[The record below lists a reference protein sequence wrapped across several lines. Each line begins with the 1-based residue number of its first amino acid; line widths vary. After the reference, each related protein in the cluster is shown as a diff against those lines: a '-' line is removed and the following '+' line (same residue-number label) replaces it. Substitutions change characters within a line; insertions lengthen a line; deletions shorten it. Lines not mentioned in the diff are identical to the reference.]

1 MKDSKNMPKYEEP
14 WESNKGKADA
24 KPSTLR
30 GVLEVLRSGRV
41 SLMVMCGLVLLW
53 LFYVTCTTYIGPGE
67 FGIKQVLYSPFG
79 LFGPMG
85 TQNKVYETGIHH
97 QFPTMEK
104 ILVFPK
110 TIQVLTMRDEADSRE
125 KVSENISSTDE
136 QFSRIA
142 KAAYIQTSDG
152 FYVKMDTSILYRIED
167 PVKLVNM
174 VGAGKLY
181 EDNGILPVAENAIK
195 MRLGAL
201 QPEDFFEAKVRVAKL
216 DEARDLMNEKL
227 RPMGLKVEHVMARYP
242 HLHPDVA
249 ARVEENNMQKQTKL
263 LNISLTAQAAAEAE
277 LAKVVNEGTAAK
289 GVALQKGKAYQI
301 QRAAEMELYE
311 RTRKAEGD
319 KIRKMAEAQKAE
331 LLNEAYRGAGSEVM
345 LGMKM
350 AANLTNLDSILVP
363 AGGAN
368 GFNPLDIQSIMR
380 LFSIGST
387 NQGGS
392 SSPGNQQSAAANQ

>member
-1 MKDSKNMPKYEEP
+1 MLKYNET
-14 WESNKGKADA
+14 WDSNKSKPGGKRATLLAVLDLMR
-24 KPSTLR
+24 STR
-30 GVLEVLRSGRV
+30 A
-41 SLMVMCGLVLLW
+41 SLIVMVGLLVLW
-53 LFYVTCTTYIGPGE
+53 MFYLTCTTYIGPGE
-67 FGIKQVLYSPFG
+67 FGVKQVLYSPFG

-85 TQNKVYETGIHH
+85 TQKRIYETGIHH

-104 ILVFPK
+104 ILRFPK
-110 TIQVLTMRDEADSRE
+110 TIQVLTMRDPPDSRE
-125 KVSENISSTDE
+125 KITETISSTDE
-136 QFSRIA
+136 MFTRIV

-195 MRLGAL
+195 VRLGAL
-201 QPEDFFEAKVRVAKL
+201 QPEDFFDARTRVAKL

-227 RPMGLKVEHVMARYP
+227 RPMGLKVEHVLARYP

-249 ARVEENNMQKQTKL
+249 ARVEENNLQKQTKL

-289 GVALQKGKAYQI
+289 GVALQKGKAYQV
-301 QRAAEMELYE
+301 QRTSEMELYE
-311 RTRKAEGD
+311 RRRRAEGD
-319 KIRKMAEAQKAE
+319 KVRKLAEATKAE

-350 AANLTNLDSILVP
+350 AGNLTNLDNILVP

-368 GFNPLDIQSIMR
+368 AFNPLDMQSLMR

-387 NQGGS
+387 NQT
-392 SSPGNQQSAAANQ
+392 NAQ

>member
-1 MKDSKNMPKYEEP
+1 MPKPYES
-14 WESNKGKADA
+14 WDSNKSQPAVKRDGLLGLFR
-24 KPSTLR
+24 SNRISLI
-30 GVLEVLRSGRV
+30 VLGGL
-41 SLMVMCGLVLLW
+41 LVLW
-53 LFYVTCTTYIGPGE
+53 AFYLTCTTYIGPGE

-85 TQNKVYETGIHH
+85 TQKTIYETGIHH
-97 QFPTMEK
+97 QFPTIEK
-104 ILVFPK
+104 ILRFPK
-110 TIQVLTMRDEADSRE
+110 TIQVLTMRDDPDPKQ
-125 KVSENISSTDE
+125 KVTETISAMDE
-136 QFSRIA
+136 RFTRLV

-152 FYVKMDTSILYRIED
+152 FYVKMDASILYCIED

-174 VGAGKLY
+174 VGAGKLF

-195 MRLGAL
+195 VRLGTL
-201 QPEDFFEAKVRVAKL
+201 QPEDFFDAKIRVAKL

-227 RPMGLKVEHVMARYP
+227 QPMGLKVKHVLARYP

-263 LNISLTAQAAAEAE
+263 LNVSLTAQAAAEAE
-277 LAKVVNEGTAAK
+277 LAKVVNEGVAAK

-301 QRAAEMELYE
+301 QRASEKELYE

-319 KIRKMAEAQKAE
+319 KIRKVAEAKKAE
-331 LLNEAYRGAGSEVM
+331 LLNEAYRGAGSDMMV
-345 LGMKM
+345 GMKM
-350 AANLTNLDSILVP
+350 AGNLTNLDTILVP

-368 GFNPLDIQSIMR
+368 AFNPLDVQSLMR

-387 NQGGS
+387 NQAFA
-392 SSPGNQQSAAANQ
+392 Q

>member
-1 MKDSKNMPKYEEP
+1 MPIMPKYD
-14 WESNKGKADA
+14 ESWDRNKGKLAA
-24 KPSTLR
+24 KRAILL
-30 GVLEVLRSGRV
+30 GWLGLLRSSRV
-41 SLMVMCGLVLLW
+41 SLIVMGALLVLWVFFL
-53 LFYVTCTTYIGPGE
+53 TCTTYIGPGE
-67 FGIKQVLYSPFG
+67 FGIKQVLYSPLG

-85 TQNKVYETGIHH
+85 TQKITYETGIHH

-104 ILVFPK
+104 ILRFPK
-110 TIQVLTMRDEADSRE
+110 TIQVLTMRDSPDPRE
-125 KVSENISSTDE
+125 KITETVSAMDE
-136 QFSRIA
+136 AFTRIV

-195 MRLGAL
+195 VRLGTL
-201 QPEDFFEAKVRVAKL
+201 QPEDFFDAKTRVAKL

-227 RPMGLKVEHVMARYP
+227 KPMGLKVMHVLARYP

-263 LNISLTAQAAAEAE
+263 LNVSLTAQAAAEAE

-289 GVALQKGKAYQI
+289 GVALQKGKAYAI
-301 QRAAEMELYE
+301 QRASEKELYE
-311 RTRKAEGD
+311 RSIRAEGD
-319 KIRKMAEAQKAE
+319 KIRKMAEARKSE
-331 LLNEAYRGAGSEVM
+331 LLNEAYRGAGSDMMV
-345 LGMKM
+345 GMKM
-350 AANLTNLDSILVP
+350 AGNLTNLDTILVP
-363 AGGAN
+363 TGGADA
-368 GFNPLDIQSIMR
+368 FNPLDVQSLMR

-387 NQGGS
+387 NQN
-392 SSPGNQQSAAANQ
+392 PTP

>member
-1 MKDSKNMPKYEEP
+1 MPKIDEP
-14 WESNKGKADA
+14 WDSRKS
-24 KPSTLR
+24 KPPGDQSGNTLR
-30 GVLEVLRSGRV
+30 ALLRSNRI
-41 SLMVMCGLVLLW
+41 SMIVMFTLFVLCV
-53 LFYVTCTTYIGPGE
+53 FYLTCTTYVGPGE

-79 LFGPMG
+79 LFGSMG

-104 ILVFPK
+104 ILRFPK
-110 TIQVLTMRDEADSRE
+110 TIQVLTMRDEADPRQRVTE
-125 KVSENISSTDE
+125 TISTTDE
-136 QFSRIA
+136 KYTRLV

-152 FYVKMDTSILYRIED
+152 FYVKIDTSILYCIVD

-195 MRLGAL
+195 VRLGTL
-201 QPEDFFEAKVRVAKL
+201 QPEDFFDAKTRVAKL

-227 RPMGLKVEHVMARYP
+227 QPMGIKVMHVLARYP

-249 ARVEENNMQKQTKL
+249 SRVEENNMQKQTKL
-263 LNISLTAQAAAEAE
+263 LNISLTAQSAAEAE

-301 QRAAEMELYE
+301 QRASEMELYE
-311 RTRKAEGD
+311 RTKRAEGD
-319 KIRKMAEAQKAE
+319 RIRKTAEASKAE
-331 LLNEAYRGAGSEVM
+331 MLNEAYRGAGSDM
-345 LGMKM
+345 LVGMKM

-363 AGGAN
+363 AGGSNA
-368 GFNPLDIQSIMR
+368 FNPLDVESLMK
-380 LFSIGST
+380 LFSIGVT
-387 NQGGS
+387 NH
-392 SSPGNQQSAAANQ
+392 NAAH

>member
-1 MKDSKNMPKYEEP
+1 MSKFEEF
-14 WESNKGKADA
+14 WNTNKI
-24 KPSTLR
+24 KPATTAATAAGLR
-30 GVLEVLRSGRV
+30 DLFRSSRL
-41 SLMVMCGLVLLW
+41 SLLVLGSALALW
-53 LFYVTCTTYIGPGE
+53 FFYLTCTTYIGPGE

-85 TQNKVYETGIHH
+85 TQNTIYETGIHH

-104 ILVFPK
+104 ILRFPK
-110 TIQVLTMRDEADSRE
+110 TIQVLTMRDDPDTKQ
-125 KVSENISSTDE
+125 KVTETISATDE
-136 QFSRIA
+136 RFTRLV

-152 FYVKMDTSILYRIED
+152 FYVKMDASILYAIED
-167 PVKLVNM
+167 PVKLVNR

-195 MRLGAL
+195 VRLGTL
-201 QPEDFFEAKVRVAKL
+201 QPEDFFDAKIRTAKL

-227 RPMGLKVEHVMARYP
+227 LPMGLKVKHVLARYP

-263 LNISLTAQAAAEAE
+263 LNVSLTAQAAAEAE

-301 QRAAEMELYE
+301 QRASEKELYE
-311 RTRKAEGD
+311 RTKKAEGD
-319 KIRKMAEAQKAE
+319 KIRKVAEARKAE
-331 LLNEAYRGAGSEVM
+331 LLNEAYRGGGSDMMV
-345 LGMKM
+345 GMKM
-350 AANLTNLDSILVP
+350 AGVLTNLETILVS
-363 AGGAN
+363 AGGPNA
-368 GFNPLDIQSIMR
+368 FNPLDVQSVMK

-387 NQGGS
+387 NLTTA
-392 SSPGNQQSAAANQ
+392 P